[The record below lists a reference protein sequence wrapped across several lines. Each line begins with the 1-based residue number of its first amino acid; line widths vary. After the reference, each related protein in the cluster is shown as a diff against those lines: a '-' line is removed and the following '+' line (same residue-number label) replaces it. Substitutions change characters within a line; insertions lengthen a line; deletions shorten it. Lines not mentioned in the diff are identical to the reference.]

1 MADVG
6 WPFYGLDDRMQPD
19 ISAAGYFDGLSAMV
33 GIDLMEIY
41 AAAQLSGV
49 SGDGDDDAA
58 SRLDAEKI
66 ADGEWSSSVPLSG
79 FEPDGA
85 EISRHQLSF
94 PGGDD
99 GEVPQRV
106 SVSAGGLDLWMD
118 TLSAAEDAG
127 ADGFGWDYAG
137 IGVPG
142 SSDGQDTGQTA
153 RQFALYTGADGWLQ
167 QSMGLPAGLSALES
181 DIPFTG
187 PPTGSEP
194 AASASGVSPGEAID
208 AAAAGAL
215 WQKAALADS
224 FSAFSGTAPHSQ
236 AAAQNPVL
244 RTGGISGLDGASGM
258 DTLLSPEMLWSDA
271 EDRLLDRLER
281 RLGIEIANSTE
292 GAFG

>member
-41 AAAQLSGV
+41 AAAQLSGM
-49 SGDGDDDAA
+49 SDNGGDDAA

-66 ADGEWSSSVPLSG
+66 ADGQWNDSVPLSG

-85 EISRHQLSF
+85 EISRHQLSL

-99 GEVPQRV
+99 GEAPQRV

-127 ADGFGWDYAG
+127 ADGFGWDYAAM
-137 IGVPG
+137 GVPG
-142 SSDGQDTGQTA
+142 SSDGQDAGQTA

-167 QSMGLPAGLSALES
+167 QSMGLSAGMSLES
-181 DIPFTG
+181 DIPFTRTL
-187 PPTGSEP
+187 TGSES
-194 AASASGVSPGEAID
+194 AASGSGVTLGEALD

-215 WQKAALADS
+215 WQKAASTDS

-258 DTLLSPEMLWSDA
+258 DALLSPEMLWSDA

>member
-41 AAAQLSGV
+41 AAAQLSGM
-49 SGDGDDDAA
+49 SDDGGDDAA

-94 PGGDD
+94 LGGDD
-99 GEVPQRV
+99 GEAPQRV
-106 SVSAGGLDLWMD
+106 SAGGFDLWMD

-127 ADGFGWDYAG
+127 SDGFGWDYAG
-137 IGVPG
+137 MGVPG
-142 SSDGQDTGQTA
+142 SSDG
-153 RQFALYTGADGWLQ
+153 QFALYTGADGWLQ
-167 QSMGLPAGLSALES
+167 QSMGLSAGMSLEP
-181 DIPFTG
+181 DIPFTRTF
-187 PPTGSEP
+187 TGSES
-194 AASASGVSPGEAID
+194 AAFGSGASLGEALD
-208 AAAAGAL
+208 AAAVGTL

-224 FSAFSGTAPHSQ
+224 VSAFSGTAPHSQ

-244 RTGGISGLDGASGM
+244 RTGSISGLDSASGM
-258 DTLLSPEMLWSDA
+258 DALLTPEMLWSDA

>member
-153 RQFALYTGADGWLQ
+153 QQFALYTGADGWLQ
-167 QSMGLPAGLSALES
+167 QSMGLSAGMSGLES
-181 DIPFTG
+181 DIPFTRTL
-187 PPTGSEP
+187 TGSES
-194 AASASGVSPGEAID
+194 AASDSGVSLGEAID

>member
-41 AAAQLSGV
+41 AAAQLSGM
-49 SGDGDDDAA
+49 SDNGGDDAA

-66 ADGEWSSSVPLSG
+66 ADGEWNDSVPLSG

-106 SVSAGGLDLWMD
+106 PVSAGGLDLWMD
-118 TLSAAEDAG
+118 TLSAAEDVG
-127 ADGFGWDYAG
+127 ADWFGWDYAG
-137 IGVPG
+137 MGVPG
-142 SSDGQDTGQTA
+142 SSDGQ
-153 RQFALYTGADGWLQ
+153 FALHTGADGWLQ
-167 QSMGLPAGLSALES
+167 QSMDLSAGMSLES
-181 DIPFTG
+181 DIPFTRTL
-187 PPTGSEP
+187 TGLEP
-194 AASASGVSPGEAID
+194 AASGSGVSLGEALD
-208 AAAAGAL
+208 AAAVGTL
-215 WQKAALADS
+215 WQKAASTDS

-258 DTLLSPEMLWSDA
+258 DALLTPEMLWSDA

>member
-49 SGDGDDDAA
+49 SDNGGDDAA

-66 ADGEWSSSVPLSG
+66 ADGKWNGSVPLSG

-106 SVSAGGLDLWMD
+106 SAGGLDLWMD
-118 TLSAAEDAG
+118 TLSAAADADDTG
-127 ADGFGWDYAG
+127 YDWDFAVTRDIRQMSAGFPGYPYAG
-137 IGVPG
+137 DWMQR
-142 SSDGQDTGQTA
+142 SDGLSDGLTGVSVSGRLSGMDT
-153 RQFALYTGADGWLQ
+153 
-167 QSMGLPAGLSALES
+167 
-181 DIPFTG
+181 
-187 PPTGSEP
+187 
-194 AASASGVSPGEAID
+194 AAFGSGVSLGEALD

-258 DTLLSPEMLWSDA
+258 DALLSPEMLWSDA

>member
-41 AAAQLSGV
+41 AAAQLSGM
-49 SGDGDDDAA
+49 SDNGGDDAA

-66 ADGEWSSSVPLSG
+66 ADGEWNDSVPLSG

-85 EISRHQLSF
+85 EISRHQLSL

-99 GEVPQRV
+99 GEAPQRV

-127 ADGFGWDYAG
+127 ADGFGWDYAAM
-137 IGVPG
+137 GVPG
-142 SSDGQDTGQTA
+142 SSDGQDAGQTA

-167 QSMGLPAGLSALES
+167 QSMGLSAGMSLES
-181 DIPFTG
+181 DIPFTRTL
-187 PPTGSEP
+187 TGSES
-194 AASASGVSPGEAID
+194 AAFGSGVSLGEAID

-224 FSAFSGTAPHSQ
+224 VSAFSGTAPHSQ

>member
-41 AAAQLSGV
+41 AAAQLSGM
-49 SGDGDDDAA
+49 SDDGGDDAA

-85 EISRHQLSF
+85 EISRHQLPL

-106 SVSAGGLDLWMD
+106 SAGGFDLWMD
-118 TLSAAEDAG
+118 TLSAAEDVG
-127 ADGFGWDYAG
+127 ADWFGWDYAG
-137 IGVPG
+137 IGVLG
-142 SSDGQDTGQTA
+142 SSDGQDAGQTA

-167 QSMGLPAGLSALES
+167 QSMGLSAGMSGLES
-181 DIPFTG
+181 DIPFTRTL
-187 PPTGSEP
+187 TGSES
-194 AASASGVSPGEAID
+194 AAFGSGVNLGEALD

-215 WQKAALADS
+215 WQKAALLADS
-224 FSAFSGTAPHSQ
+224 VSAFSGTAPHSQ

-258 DTLLSPEMLWSDA
+258 DALLSPEMLWSDA

>member
-41 AAAQLSGV
+41 AAAQLSGM
-49 SGDGDDDAA
+49 SDDGGDDAV

-66 ADGEWSSSVPLSG
+66 ADGQWSGSVLLSG

-94 PGGDD
+94 LGGDD
-99 GEVPQRV
+99 GEAPQRV
-106 SVSAGGLDLWMD
+106 SAGGFDLWMD

-127 ADGFGWDYAG
+127 ADGFGWDYAAM
-137 IGVPG
+137 GVPG
-142 SSDGQDTGQTA
+142 SSDGQDAGQTA

-167 QSMGLPAGLSALES
+167 QSMGLSAGMSLES
-181 DIPFTG
+181 DIPFTRTL
-187 PPTGSEP
+187 TGSES
-194 AASASGVSPGEAID
+194 AASGSGVTLGEALD

-244 RTGGISGLDGASGM
+244 RTGSISGLDGASGM
-258 DTLLSPEMLWSDA
+258 DALLTPEMLWSDA